1 MIIETTINIHKTIMD
16 RLGKSSIST
25 GRSRNFIIVLLLKR
39 AMEENRKMLR
49 FNTAVK
55 YQEEDPLKQWHK
67 FHVQYRN
74 DMYEFCHD
82 MRKFYKMSVSRIL
95 ALSVMRYLDEI
106 VIGLIEGDVKYTT
119 DNYLFSCY
127 IFLQEVIEGA
137 ILWKYSWGI
146 PTKMTNIFSHNE
158 NSG

>member
-1 MIIETTINIHKTIMD
+1 MIIETTINIHTTILYM
-16 RLGKSSIST
+16 LGEASLST

-39 AMEENRKMLR
+39 VMEENRNMLR

-67 FHVQYRN
+67 FHIQYRN

-82 MRKFYKMSVSRIL
+82 LRKFYKMSVSKIL
-95 ALSVMRYLDEI
+95 ALSVIRYLDE
-106 VIGLIEGDVKYTT
+106 VVRGLIERDVRYTT

-127 IFLQEVIEGA
+127 LFIQEVTEGA

-146 PTKMTNIFSHNE
+146 PIKINNIFSNNE